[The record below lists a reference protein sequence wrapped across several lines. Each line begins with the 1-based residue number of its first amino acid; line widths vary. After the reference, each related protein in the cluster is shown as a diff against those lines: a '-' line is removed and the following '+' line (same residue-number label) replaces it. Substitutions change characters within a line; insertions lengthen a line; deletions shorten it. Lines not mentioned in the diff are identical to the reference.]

1 MAKRKV
7 AILGGGVSAITVA
20 MQLTDDPAWRDQFE
34 SITIY
39 QLGWRLG
46 GKGATGRTDAA
57 NRILEHG
64 LHIWLGY
71 YENAFQLIQKV
82 YAEAGRT
89 AGSPIRTWTE
99 AFTGQDWVGV
109 MDRDNGLWNPWLFY
123 VPPNNLVPGG
133 GQAPSLA
140 ESVERGMVW
149 LASQLDYVER
159 MRTDYQTRVG
169 LGAELLELAARVT
182 DEAHSH
188 TLILRFREVIEHAGN
203 WARSDALD
211 VDFRALRMAIEMG
224 ATILHGLI
232 AENIGTYADLEKLEG
247 IDFARWLGKYNSNP
261 CISDL
266 AVNPL
271 LRGMYDFAFAYEN
284 GEVDRPNFAAAPAL
298 RTIFRMCLSFKGS
311 IFYKMNAG
319 MGDTIFA
326 PAYEA
331 LRNRGVDIQFF
342 HKVKSLELSAD
353 KSQVA
358 RIHVGRQATLKAGP
372 YLPFVP
378 VPVDDHHDPLPC
390 WPAQPLYEQLVE
402 GEALRACKADLESFW
417 CDWSDVEE
425 VALEAGKDFDTVVF
439 GISLGS
445 VPYLCGELV
454 AASPAWANMAANV
467 ATVRTQSLQLWLT
480 PNITQLGWSQP
491 SPILD
496 AWAEPLDTW
505 ADMTDIMSFESWT
518 GGKPG
523 SLAYFCGSMVGGI
536 PNQSDTGF
544 PARAKAEVETAA
556 DLMLRGD
563 IQTLWSSVAPSGLP
577 ATDVVARHARA
588 NIDPSER
595 YVQSLADSAKYRLP
609 ANGSGFANLVI
620 TGDWIRNGYNAGCVE
635 AAVWSGIQAAN
646 TILGR
651 PLNEGVITG

>member
-46 GKGATGRTDAA
+46 GKGAAGRADAA

-71 YENAFQLIQKV
+71 YDNAFQLIQKV

-89 AGSPIRTWTE
+89 AGSPIRTWTD

-109 MDRDNGLWNPWLFY
+109 MDRDNGSWSPWLFY
-123 VPPNNLVPGG
+123 IPPNNLVPGEG
-133 GQAPSLA
+133 HAPSLA
-140 ESVERGMVW
+140 ESVERGTGW
-149 LASQLDYVER
+149 LGSKVDDLERIMADYAG
-159 MRTDYQTRVG
+159 VG
-169 LGAELLELAARVT
+169 LDVELVELAARVT
-182 DEAHSH
+182 DDSGMM
-188 TLILRFREVIEHAGN
+188 ILRFEEVIKRAANLAE
-203 WARSDALD
+203 SDALD
-211 VDFRALRMAIEMG
+211 VDFRALRMAIGMG
-224 ATILHGLI
+224 LTILRGLEE
-232 AENIGTYADLEKLEG
+232 ENIQSYADLEKLES
-247 IDFARWLGKYNSNP
+247 IDFACWLRKYTSSP
-261 CISDL
+261 PISDL
-266 AVNPL
+266 TANPL

-298 RTIFRMCLSFKGS
+298 RTIFRMCLGFKGS

-353 KSQVA
+353 KSQVS

-454 AASPAWANMAANV
+454 EASPAWANMTANV
-467 ATVRTQSLQLWLT
+467 ATVGTQSLQLWLK
-480 PNITQLGWSQP
+480 PDITELGWSQA

-556 DLMLRGD
+556 DLMLRGG

-595 YVQSLADSAKYRLP
+595 YVQSLADTAKYRLP

>member
-39 QLGWRLG
+39 QIGWRLG

-89 AGSPIRTWTE
+89 AGSPIRTWCD

-109 MDRDNGLWNPWLFY
+109 MDRDNGSWHPWLFHI
-123 VPPNNLVPGG
+123 PPNNLVPGEG
-133 GQAPSLA
+133 HAPSLA
-140 ESVERGMVW
+140 ESVERGTVW
-149 LASQLDYVER
+149 LGSKLDDLER
-159 MRTDYQTRVG
+159 IMADYDAGVG
-169 LGAELLELAARVT
+169 LGVELVELAAKIT
-182 DEAHSH
+182 DESG
-188 TLILRFREVIEHAGN
+188 TLILRFREVIERAGN
-203 WARSDALD
+203 WARSDELD

-224 ATILHGLI
+224 ATILRGLI
-232 AENIGTYADLEKLEG
+232 VENIQSYDDLEKLED
-247 IDFARWLGKYNSNP
+247 IDFACWLTKYNSNP
-261 CISDL
+261 SISDL

-353 KSQVA
+353 KSQVS

-417 CDWSDVEE
+417 CDWADVEE
-425 VALEAGKDFDTVVF
+425 VALEAGKDFDTVVL

-454 AASPAWANMAANV
+454 AASPAWANMTANV
-467 ATVRTQSLQLWLT
+467 ATVGTQSLQLWLK
-480 PNITQLGWSQP
+480 PNITQLGWSKA

-556 DLMLRGD
+556 DLILRGD

-595 YVQSLADSAKYRLP
+595 YVQSLGDSAKYRLP
-609 ANGSGFANLVI
+609 ANGSGFENLVI